1 MPKIS
6 QKLSLKQQLSPQQ
19 VLQASLLQLNL
30 PLLEQR
36 ILQELELNPALEMM
50 ELPDEVENEENPE
63 EKLESE
69 EEIEFEW
76 EELLGVNDDF
86 EYPKTQIKAEEE
98 RESPLVSQE
107 TMSEKILK
115 QVQDCNVDNKSL
127 RIAEEVLG
135 NLDEQGY
142 LTIEPMLISD
152 RIQVEE
158 EEVLAM
164 MHLIQRLDPPGLAS
178 VNIQDCLL
186 AQAEVRNE
194 NNEAIVILRDYFDDF
209 VNHRYEKIMEN
220 ISCSKDDLNE
230 AMEFIARLN
239 PSPRDDQTLTKQ
251 NIVVPDIAVED
262 RNGKFYVVVQ
272 DGTLPEIRVSRAYI
286 NMLNDHKDQKD
297 VRTFVKKKLES
308 ATWFVDAVE
317 QRKMT
322 IQRVM
327 ESIIKRQPDYFHS
340 EKRRLQPMILKDIAN
355 DIEMD
360 ISTVSR
366 VTNGKY
372 VQLPWE
378 IKELKT
384 FFSEG
389 IKTDAGD
396 DVSNTQV
403 KNRLKEIIDNE
414 DKQNPIG
421 DEELTNRL
429 KDEGY
434 KIARRTIT
442 KYREQLK
449 FPTARLR
456 RKI

>member
-50 ELPDEVENEENPE
+50 ELPDGVESEENTE

-76 EELLGVNDDF
+76 EELLGVNDDY
-86 EYPKTQIKAEEE
+86 EYPKTNIKAEEE
-98 RESPLVSQE
+98 HESPLISQE
-107 TMSEKILK
+107 TMSEKMLK

-127 RIAEEVLG
+127 QIAEEVLG

-178 VNIQDCLL
+178 VNMQDCLL
-186 AQAEVRNE
+186 AQAEVRDE
-194 NNEAIVILRDYFDDF
+194 NNVAIKILRNYFDDF

-262 RNGKFYVVVQ
+262 RNGEFHVVIQ
-272 DGTLPEIRVSRAYI
+272 DGTLPEIRVSRVYI

-297 VRTFVKKKLES
+297 VRSFVKKKLES

-340 EKRRLQPMILKDIAN
+340 EKRRLQPMILKDIAD

-389 IKTDAGD
+389 IRTDSGD

-403 KNRLKEIIDNE
+403 KTRLKEIIDNE